1 MESTALRI
9 TLDLRSVSTTADL
22 HHALQTA
29 FAFPAYYGCNWD
41 AFWDCIT
48 SLDDRVLV
56 LDILG
61 YAEACSRLGQQMEM
75 FLNLLDDF
83 RHSRQETLEINFRHT
98 EKPAASFT

>member
-1 MESTALRI
+1 MESTARRI

-48 SLDDRVLV
+48 SLDDCALILV
-56 LDILG
+56 FWATL
-61 YAEACSRLGQQMEM
+61 RLAAVSWQQIEM
-75 FLNLLDDF
+75 SSISGRFSAQPKRD
-83 RHSRQETLEINFRHT
+83 
-98 EKPAASFT
+98 A